1 MYRTKLIRPFILRIG
16 MVLRVVN
23 TEKINQIS
31 VELDVYDKYK
41 QKTTLSWLFPKEIMS
56 ETCQYY
62 QIDIST
68 C

>member
-1 MYRTKLIRPFILRIG
+1 